1 MDFVNSETILKM
13 DRKVANDNYNEIDNS
28 FKAYKDEK
36 KLHEGD
42 DYQAHM
48 FDRSYFGG
56 TEESQRLIDYY
67 KTKIDMTDD
76 DIKGIKDNMHAA
88 PAFDVITQEQYNS
101 KNRLSKYKYRR
112 KVKKY
117 FKKRRDNRKEVYDKG
132 KKFKDLKDEEIKA
145 SRLDRKLFVLD
156 EKVRIQEKINGYYN
170 AGVYQDV
177 QEDADSI
184 EAAYQREKSNEFR
197 RAELDVAAYEAKVQ
211 GINKSE
217 GMTALGFYTD
227 YTEHCVKMNNYLRFG
242 AISGFENYAKKGR
255 DLIRSNKIG
264 RDLVVRRGVKGV
276 KSLGY
281 MLNLPNVDKMS
292 YEDIKNAFEQKIHSE
307 EEIIMSDKGF
317 ISTSLPFVLPSYT
330 AEGENS
336 INNPS
341 NNSPV
346 GIEFIILAKKGTQA
360 INLTTTSK
368 HFGECELL
376 LKPGTKFKM
385 VKAVTDGSAKLENG
399 SEGSWKIYLTTIP
412 SSEDGEL
419 KEAS

>member
-1 MDFVNSETILKM
+1 MDFVNSEVILGI
-13 DRKVANDNYNEIDNS
+13 DRKAAIDKNKGLNDNFI
-28 FKAYKDEK
+28 AYRDEK

-56 TEESQRLIDYY
+56 NEESQRLIDYY

-117 FKKRRDNRKEVYDKG
+117 FKKRRDNRKEVYDKD
-132 KKFKDLKDEEIKA
+132 KDFKDLKVGAQKA

-170 AGVYQDV
+170 DGVYQDV
-177 QEDADSI
+177 QEDADAM
-184 EAAYQREKSNEFR
+184 EAAYQREKSNDFR
-197 RAELDVAAYEAKVQ
+197 KAELDVAAHEAAVQ
-211 GINKSE
+211 QINKGT
-217 GMTALGFYTD
+217 GMQALDD
-227 YTEHCVKMNNYLRFG
+227 YTSDTAKCYQMNNYLRFG
-242 AISGFENYAKKGR
+242 VMSGYGKNAEKGL
-255 DLIRSNKIG
+255 DLLKSNKIG

-276 KSLGY
+276 KTLGY

-292 YEDIKNAFEQKIHSE
+292 YEDIKNALEQKIHSK

-317 ISTSLPFVLPSYT
+317 ISTSLPFVYPSYA
-330 AEGENS
+330 AEGENN

-346 GIEFIILAKKGTQA
+346 GIEFIILAKKGTHA
-360 INLTTTSK
+360 LNLTTRSNFAK
-368 HFGECELL
+368 ECELL

-385 VKAVTDGSAKLENG
+385 VKAITDGSANLENG
-399 SEGSWKIYLTTIP
+399 SAGSWKIYLTTIP